1 MLCRFLISEGITFD
15 EFESAIKEI
24 LSRFPNAKGW
34 LNWYL
39 HPHRACHLFPA
50 CNQSDLHD
58 GMSDKFIKQSKDTN
72 AQEGFG
78 RFFKQWVGAQ
88 GTLYELIWGTA
99 NLMMTYERKQKLQR
113 QGVDQTYGRARR
125 AQKRKNAKRER
136 KNDYKAPEKYQEVLA
151 SIHKLEQR
159 EK

>member
-58 GMSDKFIKQSKDTN
+58 GMSDKFIKQSKDILMRRRDV
-72 AQEGFG
+72 GFSLNNGWVHKEHCTISSG
-78 RFFKQWVGAQ
+78 RPQV
-88 GTLYELIWGTA
+88 
-99 NLMMTYERKQKLQR
+99 
-113 QGVDQTYGRARR
+113 
-125 AQKRKNAKRER
+125 
-136 KNDYKAPEKYQEVLA
+136 
-151 SIHKLEQR
+151 
-159 EK
+159 